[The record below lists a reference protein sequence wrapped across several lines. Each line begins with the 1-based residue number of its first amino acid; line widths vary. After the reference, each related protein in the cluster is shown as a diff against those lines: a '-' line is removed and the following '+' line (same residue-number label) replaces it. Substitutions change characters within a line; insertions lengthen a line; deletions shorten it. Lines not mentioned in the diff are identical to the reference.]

1 MFIKIIILF
10 INDCNKYSLEITDPE
25 KNPLEWLPF
34 AIEKFIIIVINGPIP
49 TETITKENLA
59 NGNILNYSIGH
70 CYFFIDNTK
79 LICGLL
85 NVCLHS
91 GSGGI
96 NHKKDDKPNYLED
109 DHIGGWDSKLLEHI
123 LSYMTIYY
131 NIEHI

>member
-1 MFIKIIILF
+1 MNAIGINIDMISGDFANRLNVLS
-10 INDCNKYSLEITDPE
+10 NDCNKYSLEITDPE

-79 LICGLL
+79 LICGL
-85 NVCLHS
+85 
-91 GSGGI
+91 
-96 NHKKDDKPNYLED
+96 
-109 DHIGGWDSKLLEHI
+109 
-123 LSYMTIYY
+123 
-131 NIEHI
+131 